1 MRRNVY
7 LDNTIEFLRGR
18 VYLGA
23 YDYTPEDTEEM
34 VFFTVEDSIF
44 YNSFH
49 LDFGPMN
56 IGHLYRFAV
65 IFHEILND
73 PDNASRAVVFYSS
86 TSTRQRANSACMLCC
101 YMILVQGWTP
111 HQVLQPLAQVDPPFM
126 PFRDAGYSNAD
137 FEITI
142 QDVVYGVWRAKER
155 GLIDLH
161 SFNLETYERYEHVEN
176 GDLNVLTPDFIAFAS
191 PQEDSRLLNSNTVTS
206 KSHLNQPFRS
216 VLKFFS
222 NNQVQLV
229 VRLNSHL
236 YNKKHFEDAGIQHL
250 DMIFEDG
257 TCPDMSI
264 VQNFIGAAETV
275 IKGGGK
281 IAVHCKAGLGRTGCL
296 IGAHLIY
303 THGFTANECIG
314 FLRFMRPGM
323 VVGPQQH
330 WIYLHQNDFREWKYT
345 MRLSLVPN
353 DLIGNLYPLVSL
365 DKYRAQKKRLKDEKR
380 HRMYRE
386 VDESEL
392 RDLAMTPPS
401 PKKTGRAGATNFE
414 AAAKKLKDEKRHRMY
429 REVDESELRDLA
441 MTPPSP
447 KKTGRAGATNFEAA
461 AVPQNSPGQPRK
473 GQNGSNTIEE
483 ITKAKGKRLDAR
495 HARVIADNNSD
506 DDMMQQDD
514 TGSAGSKMLN
524 EMEKSVQYEGGD
536 DDALLRQLLP
546 KNKRINSGRR
556 TASATGGI
564 RKVSGTSKKL

>member
-1 MRRNVY
+1 MRRSLY

-23 YDYTPEDTEEM
+23 YDYTPQDSDEL
-34 VFFTVEDSIF
+34 VFFTVEDTVF

-73 PDNASRAVVFYSS
+73 PDNTNKAVVFYSS

-101 YMILVQGWTP
+101 YMVLVQGWTP

-191 PQEDSRLLNSNTVTS
+191 PYEDSRLINSSTLSS
-206 KSHLNQPFRS
+206 KSHLNHAFRS
-216 VLKFFS
+216 VLKFFA
-222 NNQVQLV
+222 NNNVQLV
-229 VRLNSHL
+229 VRLNSPL
-236 YNKKHFEDAGIQHL
+236 YNKKHFEDVGIQHL

-257 TCPDMSI
+257 TCPDLSI
-264 VQNFIGAAETV
+264 VQNFVGAAETI

-330 WIYLHQNDFREWKYT
+330 WLYLHQNDFREWKYT

-353 DLIGNLYPLVSL
+353 DLIGNLYPLVGF
-365 DKYRAQKKRLKDEKR
+365 DKYRSQKKRLKDERR
-380 HRMYRE
+380 HKIYRGE
-386 VDESEL
+386 TAAEENEL
-392 RDLAMTPPS
+392 KDLAMTPSS
-401 PKKTGRAGATNFE
+401 PKKA
-414 AAAKKLKDEKRHRMY
+414 
-429 REVDESELRDLA
+429 
-441 MTPPSP
+441 P
-447 KKTGRAGATNFEAA
+447 TNFEAA
-461 AVPQNSPGQPRK
+461 AVPQHSPGQPRK

-483 ITKAKGKRLDAR
+483 IQKAKAKRLGIR
-495 HARVIADNNSD
+495 HSQAIADNNSD

-514 TGSAGSKMLN
+514 TTSANSKALN
-524 EMEKSVQYEGGD
+524 DVEKSAQFEDGD
-536 DDALLRQLLP
+536 EDALLRQLLP
-546 KNKRINSGRR
+546 KNKRISSGRR
-556 TASATGGI
+556 TASATGGV
-564 RKVSGTSKKL
+564 RKISGTSKKV

>member
-1 MRRNVY
+1 MCSGRYSIPAAFAAMRRNVY

-401 PKKTGRAGATNFE
+401 PKKTGRAGT
-414 AAAKKLKDEKRHRMY
+414 
-429 REVDESELRDLA
+429 
-441 MTPPSP
+441 
-447 KKTGRAGATNFEAA
+447 TNFEAA

-483 ITKAKGKRLDAR
+483 ITKVKGKRLDAR
-495 HARVIADNNSD
+495 HAHVIADNNSD

-524 EMEKSVQYEGGD
+524 EMEKSAQYEGGD

-564 RKVSGTSKKL
+564 RKVSGTSKKI

>member
-1 MRRNVY
+1 M
-7 LDNTIEFLRGR
+7 DNTIEFLRGR

-23 YDYTPEDTEEM
+23 YDYSPQDTEEM

-73 PDNASRAVVFYSS
+73 PDNANKAVVFYSS

-176 GDLNVLTPDFIAFAS
+176 GDLNVVTPDFIAFAS
-191 PQEDSRLLNSNTVTS
+191 PQEDSRLITSNTSSS
-206 KSHLNQPFRS
+206 KSHLNQAFRS
-216 VLKFFS
+216 VLKFFTNS
-222 NNQVQLV
+222 NVQLV

-236 YNKKHFEDAGIQHL
+236 YNKRHFEDVGIQHL

-257 TCPDMSI
+257 TCPDLSI
-264 VQNFIGAAETV
+264 VQNFVGAAETV
-275 IKGGGK
+275 IKSGGK

-345 MRLSLVPN
+345 MRLSLVSN
-353 DLIGNLYPLVSL
+353 ELIGNLYPLVSL
-365 DKYRAQKKRLKDEKR
+365 DKYRTQKKRLKDERR
-380 HRMYRE
+380 HRFYRD
-386 VDESEL
+386 VDENEL
-392 RDLAMTPPS
+392 KDLAMTPPS
-401 PKKTGRAGATNFE
+401 PKKI
-414 AAAKKLKDEKRHRMY
+414 
-429 REVDESELRDLA
+429 S
-441 MTPPSP
+441 
-447 KKTGRAGATNFEAA
+447 TNFEAA

-473 GQNGSNTIEE
+473 GHNGNNTIEDFQRA
-483 ITKAKGKRLDAR
+483 KAKRLGIR
-495 HARVIADNNSD
+495 HAQAIADNNSD
-506 DDMMQQDD
+506 DDLMQQDD
-514 TGSAGSKMLN
+514 TASASSKVLN
-524 EMEKSVQYEGGD
+524 DIDKSAQYDDGD
-536 DDALLRQLLP
+536 EDALLRQLLP

-556 TASATGGI
+556 TASATGGV
-564 RKVSGTSKKL
+564 RKISGTSKKL

>member
-1 MRRNVY
+1 MRRSLY

-23 YDYTPEDTEEM
+23 YDYTPQDTDEL
-34 VFFTVEDSIF
+34 VFFTVEDTIF

-73 PDNASRAVVFYSS
+73 PDNTNKAVVFYSS

-101 YMILVQGWTP
+101 YMVLVQGWTP

-191 PQEDSRLLNSNTVTS
+191 PQEDSRLINSNTLSS
-206 KSHLNQPFRS
+206 KSHLNQAFRS
-216 VLKFFS
+216 VLKFFA
-222 NNQVQLV
+222 NNNIQLV
-229 VRLNSHL
+229 VRLNSPL
-236 YNKKHFEDAGIQHL
+236 YNKKHFEDVGIQHL

-257 TCPDMSI
+257 TCPDLSI
-264 VQNFIGAAETV
+264 VQNFVGAAETV

-330 WIYLHQNDFREWKYT
+330 WLYLHQNDFREWKYT

-353 DLIGNLYPLVSL
+353 DLIGNLYPLVSF
-365 DKYRAQKKRLKDEKR
+365 DKYRSQKKRLKDERR
-380 HRMYRE
+380 HKIYRD
-386 VDESEL
+386 VDENEL
-392 RDLAMTPPS
+392 KDLAMTPPS
-401 PKKTGRAGATNFE
+401 PKKVPSNF
-414 AAAKKLKDEKRHRMY
+414 
-429 REVDESELRDLA
+429 
-441 MTPPSP
+441 
-447 KKTGRAGATNFEAA
+447 GAA
-461 AVPQNSPGQPRK
+461 AVPQHSPGQPRK

-483 ITKAKGKRLDAR
+483 IQRAKAKRLGSRNAQ
-495 HARVIADNNSD
+495 AIADNNSD

-514 TGSAGSKMLN
+514 TTSANSKVLN
-524 EMEKSVQYEGGD
+524 NADKSAQFEDGD
-536 DDALLRQLLP
+536 EDALLRQLLP
-546 KNKRINSGRR
+546 KNKRISSGRR
-556 TASATGGI
+556 TASATGGV
-564 RKVSGTSKKL
+564 RKISGTSKKV